1 MLLQN
6 DPLRQSANL
15 NSPTVVYGGVA
26 PAPRQQRHL
35 QQQQQQPATIAY
47 DDEEAP
53 SYEFRRNTVLRLS
66 GPTNY
71 PILTQVM
78 PTKHLV
84 KTTVLNFL
92 KWMMKPPFN
101 YFSPMMKLVVKKA
114 IKFCL

>member
-1 MLLQN
+1 M
-6 DPLRQSANL
+6 

-78 PTKHLV
+78 LTKHLV
-84 KTTVLNFL
+84 NTTVHNFQSLN
-92 KWMMKPPFN
+92 WNRPPFN
-101 YFSPMMKLVVKKA
+101 YFSPMIKLVVFCKTIVLKTI